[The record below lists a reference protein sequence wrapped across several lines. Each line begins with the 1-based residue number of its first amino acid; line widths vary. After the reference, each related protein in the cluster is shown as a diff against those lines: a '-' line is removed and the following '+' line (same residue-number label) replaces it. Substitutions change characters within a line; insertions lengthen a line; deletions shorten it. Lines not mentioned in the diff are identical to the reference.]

1 MQFTLSKNE
10 IIDVLHKYV
19 DGLFHDS
26 SNVSIELFTKPKSGV
41 CATITVSS
49 TNKVPVD
56 IPPTVEEKKEVELVK
71 EPKKSPPPLETFI
84 VQEDKPEEENK
95 DKVVTSSSLFSKMS
109 S

>member
-26 SNVSIELFTKPKSGV
+26 SNVSIELFTKPKSGIS
-41 CATITVSS
+41 ATITVSPA
-49 TNKVPVD
+49 NKVPVD
-56 IPPTVEEKKEVELVK
+56 ISPTVEEKKEVEPVK

-84 VQEDKPEEENK
+84 VQENEPEEENNEN
-95 DKVVTSSSLFSKMS
+95 VVTSGSLFSKIG
-109 S
+109 